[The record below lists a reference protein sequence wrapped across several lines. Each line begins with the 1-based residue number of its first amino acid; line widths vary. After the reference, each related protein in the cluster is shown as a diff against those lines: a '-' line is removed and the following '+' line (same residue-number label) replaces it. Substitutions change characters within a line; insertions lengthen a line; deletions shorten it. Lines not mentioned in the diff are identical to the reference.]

1 MLTRTYCPGVVTA
14 VLIYLPLFILLI
26 AHVYAERLLTPFAL
40 AASLL
45 LAALFHT
52 WEVGHYVFKAW

>member
-1 MLTRTYCPGVVTA
+1 
-14 VLIYLPLFILLI
+14 LIYLPLFILLI